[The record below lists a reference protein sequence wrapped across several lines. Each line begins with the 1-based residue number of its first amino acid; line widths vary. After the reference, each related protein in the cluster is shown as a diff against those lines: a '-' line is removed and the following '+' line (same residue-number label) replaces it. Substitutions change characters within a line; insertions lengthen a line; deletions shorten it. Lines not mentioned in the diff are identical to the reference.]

1 MGFFRRN
8 RDKTHDEM
16 TASAPGSEP
25 ATNGAA
31 DGALPPATNGASNT
45 NGSDGQTATASPPA
59 PPTPAAA
66 SAPTMVPATATNG
79 AFVSTMG
86 DFPLTLQHSLD
97 RAARLFPHR
106 EIVTNTADG
115 PQRTTYGEWAKRVNR
130 LAYALEK
137 LGVKQGDRVATLGWN
152 TATHLELYFG
162 APCMGAVLHTLNLRL
177 FPQDVAY
184 IINDAQDSVIF
195 VDADLLPILE
205 KISDQLGPVR
215 NLVVTN
221 GKANPTDASKL
232 PPILDYEELLAA
244 APNDTYPWPELD
256 ERQAAA
262 MCYTSG
268 TTGNPKGVV
277 YSHRSVLLHSISLTQ
292 TDVGAL
298 SERDRVMPFVPMFHA
313 NAWGLAHAAPL
324 VGATLIF
331 PGRLMDPQSVTNL
344 IASEKVTM
352 AAGVPTIWIGMV
364 QLLDKDPGAYDLSA
378 CSRIVCGGSAVT
390 LALIEGLQRHNLN
403 IIQAW
408 GMTEMSPVGSF
419 GRLRSEI
426 MEMPVEDQYAARA
439 KAGVP
444 VPLVDFRV
452 LDESGNPVPWDGV
465 TFGELQVRGPWVT
478 MSYYHGGDDNVNK
491 FSDGWLRTGDV
502 VTLDPYGYI
511 GIVDRTK
518 DVIKSGGEWI
528 SSVNLEG
535 LIMGHPQV
543 LEAAVIGVPDPKWQE
558 RPVAYVVPKPDFK
571 DTLTKEDIIAYLE
584 PKIAKWWLPEEVIM
598 IDAVPKT
605 SVGKFDKKVLRAQHA
620 AEHTPA
626 E

>member
-1 MGFFRRN
+1 
-8 RDKTHDEM
+8 
-16 TASAPGSEP
+16 
-25 ATNGAA
+25 
-31 DGALPPATNGASNT
+31 
-45 NGSDGQTATASPPA
+45 
-59 PPTPAAA
+59 
-66 SAPTMVPATATNG
+66 
-79 AFVSTMG
+79 
-86 DFPLTLQHSLD
+86 
-97 RAARLFPHR
+97 
-106 EIVTNTADG
+106 
-115 PQRTTYGEWAKRVNR
+115 
-130 LAYALEK
+130 
-137 LGVKQGDRVATLGWN
+137 
-152 TATHLELYFG
+152 
-162 APCMGAVLHTLNLRL
+162 LRL
-177 FPQDVAY
+177 FPQDIAY

-215 NLVVTN
+215 NVVVMN

-277 YSHRSVLLHSISLTQ
+277 YSHRSVLLHSICLTQ
-292 TDVGAL
+292 ADVGGL
-298 SERDRVMPFVPMFHA
+298 SERDRAMPFVPMFHA

-331 PGRLMDPQSVTNL
+331 PGRLMDPVSVTNL
-344 IASEKVTM
+344 IASEKVTL
-352 AAGVPTIWIGMV
+352 AAGVPTIWIGML
-364 QLLDKDPGAYDLSA
+364 QLLDKDPSAYDLSS
-378 CSRIVCGGSAVT
+378 CNRILCGGSAVP

-408 GMTEMSPVGSF
+408 GMTEMSPVGSM
-419 GRLRSEI
+419 GRLRSEVAA
-426 MEMPVEDQYAARA
+426 MPVDDQNAVRG

-452 LDESGNPVPWDGV
+452 LDDAGNPVPWDGV

-478 MSYYHGGDDNVNK
+478 SSYYHGGDDNVNK

-558 RPVAYVVPKPDFK
+558 RPVAYIVPKPDFK

-584 PKIAKWWLPEEVIM
+584 PKIAKWWLPEEVVF

-620 AEHTPA
+620 TEHTPA

>member
-8 RDKTHDEM
+8 RDKTQPAA
-16 TASAPGSEP
+16 TASAQTANGGS
-25 ATNGAA
+25 A
-31 DGALPPATNGASNT
+31 
-45 NGSDGQTATASPPA
+45 NGSNGQTMTAAATAVTPSPVAA
-59 PPTPAAA
+59 PPTFA
-66 SAPTMVPATATNG
+66 
-79 AFVSTMG
+79 STMG
-86 DFPLTLQHSLD
+86 DFPLTLQHTLD
-97 RAARLFPHR
+97 RAARLFPNR

-115 PQRTTYGEWAKRVNR
+115 PQRTTYGAWAKRVNR

-162 APCMGAVLHTLNLRL
+162 VPCTGAVLHTLNLRL
-177 FPQDVAY
+177 FPQDIAY
-184 IINDAQDSVIF
+184 IINDAQDSLIF
-195 VDADLLPILE
+195 VDADLLPLLE
-205 KISDQLGPVR
+205 KVADQLGPVR
-215 NLVVTN
+215 NLIVTN
-221 GKANPTDASKL
+221 GKANPTDATKL

-244 APNDTYPWPELD
+244 APGDAYPWPKLD

-292 TDVGAL
+292 TDVASL
-298 SERDRVMPFVPMFHA
+298 SERDRTMPFVPMFHA

-324 VGATLIF
+324 VGAALIF
-331 PGRLMDPQSVTNL
+331 PGRLMDPLSVTNL
-344 IASEKVTM
+344 IASERVTL
-352 AAGVPTIWIGMV
+352 AAGVPTVWVGML

-378 CSRIVCGGSAVT
+378 CNRILCGGSAVP

-408 GMTEMSPVGSF
+408 GMTEMSPVGAF
-419 GRLRSEI
+419 ARVRSEVLALPI
-426 MEMPVEDQYAARA
+426 EEQNVARG
-439 KAGVP
+439 KAGVA

-452 LDESGNPVPWDGV
+452 LDDTGNPVPWDGV

-478 MSYYHGGDDNVNK
+478 SSYYHGGDDNVNK

-571 DTLTKEDIIAYLE
+571 DILTKEDIITFLE
-584 PKIAKWWLPEEVIM
+584 PKIAKWWLPQEVIF

-605 SVGKFDKKVLRAQHA
+605 SVGKFDKKVLRAQHEA
-620 AEHTPA
+620 AQTPQ